1 MLTRL
6 GETRWRWRRIPRQ
19 VAAVARTTHIECMQ
33 QPAVLLLT
41 VGGVFA
47 TALIPLLQFHQFGE
61 PGRLA
66 RDGALAYQLTLGL
79 VMAVV
84 ATSSA
89 IHAELANGT
98 ASAALSKPLARG
110 AFLVG
115 KFAGVLRMLFLFWAC
130 MLAALLLAE
139 RVAYR
144 TGLVD
149 GVPVD
154 TADPRA
160 QAWLLLAPPLALA
173 GAGLLHFLLRLR
185 FCLSAIRL
193 LAGLLAAG
201 VTAACLFDR
210 AGLWHPSWSNLALRV
225 VPVSLPIL
233 GALTVF
239 AALATALATRLRAG
253 LAMIVC
259 LLVLLLGLSADTLL
273 SPALPP
279 LVRLPAR
286 LIPNIQSFWL
296 CDALADGG
304 TIGAGYLAALL
315 LYASTATAAALAAG
329 IIAFRNRDI
338 H

>member
-1 MLTRL
+1 MLTRP
-6 GETRWRWRRIPRQ
+6 GETKRQWKRIARQ
-19 VAAVARTTHIECMQ
+19 MAVIARTTHIECMQ

-110 AFLVG
+110 PFLIG

-139 RVAYR
+139 RVTDR
-144 TGLVD
+144 VDLVD
-149 GVPVD
+149 GVPVGF
-154 TADPRA
+154 ADQRA

-173 GAGLLHFLLRLR
+173 GAGLLHYLHRRR
-185 FCLSAIRL
+185 FCLTAIRL
-193 LAGLLAAG
+193 LAWLLAAG
-201 VTAACLFDR
+201 AAAACLFDR
-210 AGLWHPSWSNLALRV
+210 AGHWHPSWTNLALRV

-233 GALTVF
+233 GALMVF

-259 LLVLLLGLSADTLL
+259 LLVLMLGLSADTLL
-273 SPALPP
+273 SPAMPP
-279 LVRLPAR
+279 LVRLSAR
-286 LIPNIQSFWL
+286 LIPNVQSFWL
-296 CDALADGG
+296 CDALAGGG
-304 TIGAGYLAALL
+304 TVGIGFLAELL
-315 LYASTATAAALAAG
+315 LYTAAATTAALAAG
-329 IIAFRNRDI
+329 VIAFRNRDI